1 MIIDDD
7 ARYGAWLTAH
17 VGAVLPEAQVEFV
30 DIPEFEQRRGT
41 VRFQDWDVLLL
52 AMNFGNSPEDTAAE
66 GLVWLRRLRDQTLLP
81 PVIAIAAGGNEL
93 TAVRAIRLGASDYL
107 PKHLL
112 TPSRL
117 NTAIKIALRAVA
129 RRRAADRS
137 RRDEP
142 AAAPRSAPPGG
153 RARLP
158 RSLIPRYAILDVL
171 GESDRAVVYLATSF
185 ELDSLVA
192 LKVTRAGD
200 DALPAADGAAREH
213 AARQDFARE
222 YEVISAIHDPSV
234 IDIYD
239 YGVHDGL
246 EYLAMEYFPRG
257 DLKARLQHPMDA
269 EDALDYVR
277 RIARA
282 LGVVH
287 AAGLVHRDL
296 KPPNIMLRENDEVV
310 LIDFG
315 LARQMHAEITTT
327 STGMLRG
334 SPYYMSPEQAQGLPL
349 DARSDLYS
357 LGVVLF
363 EMLTGRKPFTGT
375 SAIEVLQRHVTAP
388 VPPLP
393 TEHAHLQPL
402 IDRLLAKTP
411 ARRYASA
418 EELLV
423 ALAQAAGPGVDDA
436 GSTAGRAGAAAQ
448 AHDVAGEDSDDDRET
463 PSAALA

>member
-30 DIPEFEQRRGT
+30 DIPEFERRRDT

-52 AMNFGNSPEDTAAE
+52 AMNFGSNPEDVAAE
-66 GLVWLRRLRDQTLLP
+66 GLGWLRRLRDQTLLP

-112 TPSRL
+112 TPTRL
-117 NTAIKIALRAVA
+117 NTAIKIALRAVE
-129 RRRAADRS
+129 RRRAADRA

-142 AAAPRSAPPGG
+142 APAPRPAPPGG

-185 ELDSLVA
+185 ELDALVA
-192 LKVTRAGD
+192 LKVTRTD
-200 DALPAADGAAREH
+200 EQPIPNADGPQHER

-222 YEVISAIHDPSV
+222 YEVISSIHDPSV

-257 DLKARLQHPMDA
+257 DLKARLQHPMDVG
-269 EDALDYVR
+269 DALDYVR

-296 KPPNIMLRENDEVV
+296 KPPNIMLRDNDEIV

-388 VPPLP
+388 IPLLP
-393 TEHAHLQPL
+393 AGHAHLQPL
-402 IDRLLAKTP
+402 IDRLLAKSP
-411 ARRYASA
+411 ARRYASV

-423 ALAQAAGPGVDDA
+423 ALAQAAGGTAGSVGGESAGRAHPGVDAD
-436 GSTAGRAGAAAQ
+436 
-448 AHDVAGEDSDDDRET
+448 GEDDEA
-463 PSAALA
+463 PAAALA

>member
-1 MIIDDD
+1 MSYRVMIIDDD

-17 VGAVLPEAQVEFV
+17 VGAVLPDAQVEFV
-30 DIPEFEQRRGT
+30 DIPEFERRRDT

-52 AMNFGNSPEDTAAE
+52 AMNFGNSPEDSAAE
-66 GLVWLRRLRDQTLLP
+66 GLGWLRRLRDQTLLP

-112 TPSRL
+112 TPTRL
-117 NTAIKIALRAVA
+117 STAIKIALRAVE
-129 RRRAADRS
+129 RRRAADRA
-137 RRDEP
+137 RRSDATP
-142 AAAPRSAPPGG
+142 APRSTPPGG

-185 ELDSLVA
+185 ELDTLVA
-192 LKVTRAGD
+192 LKVTRSD
-200 DALPAADGAAREH
+200 EEALPPADGVVRERPAH
-213 AARQDFARE
+213 QDFARE
-222 YEVISAIHDPSV
+222 YEVISSLHDPSV

-239 YGVHDGL
+239 YGMHDGL

-257 DLKARLQHPMDA
+257 DLKARLQHPMDVA
-269 EDALDYVR
+269 DALDYVR

-296 KPPNIMLRENDEVV
+296 KPPNIMLRDNDEIV

-315 LARQMHAEITTT
+315 LARQMHADVTTT

-357 LGVVLF
+357 LGIVLF

-388 VPPLP
+388 VPQLP
-393 TEHAHLQPL
+393 AAHASLQPL
-402 IDRLLAKTP
+402 LERLLAKTP
-411 ARRYASA
+411 AKRFASA

-423 ALAQAAGPGVDDA
+423 ALAKATGAGTAREVAAPPGGDDQADEDRGDDPRDA
-436 GSTAGRAGAAAQ
+436 
-448 AHDVAGEDSDDDRET
+448 
-463 PSAALA
+463 PNAALA

>member
-17 VGAVLPEAQVEFV
+17 VGAVLPDAHVEFV
-30 DIPEFEQRRGT
+30 DIPEFERRRDT

-66 GLVWLRRLRDQTLLP
+66 GLGWLRRLRDQTLLP

-112 TPSRL
+112 TPTRL
-117 NTAIKIALRAVA
+117 NTAIKIALRAVE

-137 RRDEP
+137 RKSE
-142 AAAPRSAPPGG
+142 AAPAPRTAPPGG

-185 ELDSLVA
+185 ELDALVA
-192 LKVTRAGD
+192 LKVTRSPD
-200 DALPAADGAAREH
+200 DALPAADGAPLER
-213 AARQDFARE
+213 AAHQDFARE
-222 YEVISAIHDPSV
+222 YEVISSIHDSSV

-239 YGVHDGL
+239 YGIHDGL

-257 DLKARLQHPMDA
+257 DLKARLQHPMDVD
-269 EDALDYVR
+269 DALDYVH

-296 KPPNIMLRENDEVV
+296 KPPNIMLRDNDEIV

-357 LGVVLF
+357 LGIVLF
-363 EMLTGRKPFTGT
+363 EMLTGRKPFSGT
-375 SAIEVLQRHVTAP
+375 TAIEVLQQHVTAP
-388 VPPLP
+388 VPMLP
-393 TEHAHLQPL
+393 TDHVHLQPL
-402 IDRLLAKTP
+402 IERLLAKAP

-423 ALAQAAGPGVDDA
+423 GLAQATGKP
-436 GSTAGRAGAAAQ
+436 AGRAGADLPAR
-448 AHDVAGEDSDDDRET
+448 AHVGAGEDSDDDSEA